1 MERKQHTNPN
11 CRIIVGMNEETAR
24 SLEQENEYLK
34 GKITAYE
41 AVINT
46 IIAAVFGAGLTAI
59 CLLLFY

>member
-1 MERKQHTNPN
+1 
-11 CRIIVGMNEETAR
+11 MNEETAR